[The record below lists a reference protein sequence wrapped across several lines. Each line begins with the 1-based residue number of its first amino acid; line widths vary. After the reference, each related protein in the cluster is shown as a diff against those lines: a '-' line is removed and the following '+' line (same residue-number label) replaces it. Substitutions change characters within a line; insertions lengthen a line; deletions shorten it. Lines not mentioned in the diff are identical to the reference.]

1 MEMPKLSDT
10 MKEGVVGK
18 WLKKEGDK
26 ITSGAPVVEIETDKA
41 TMEFES
47 PASGLLLKI
56 LVGDGGTCA
65 LNAPIAVIGKEGENW
80 QEALDKYTAKKGGQA
95 PKADAKKA
103 PPAAAAPPAPPAQ
116 TVPAK
121 SAPLGIA
128 TPPGKATAAAS
139 SVPAM
144 AAGAV
149 LQSTGT
155 DGRLRASPLAR
166 RMAADK
172 GINLADVAGSGPG
185 GRIVQRD
192 IETFAPGIAASTGGG
207 ASASYAAASVSM
219 PAGGVERVP
228 LTNMRKI
235 IAQRLTESTQ
245 TNPAFYLTI
254 CVNMGPL
261 LAWRKGA
268 LAKLPDDKK
277 FSVNDLLVFLTAR
290 ALRKHPDVNA
300 SWQGDHIAK
309 YHFVNMAVAVAVPSG
324 LITPVVR
331 NADSIGLSEVARQTK
346 DLIKRARDGKLAP
359 DEYQGGTFSISNLGM
374 NGIEEFT
381 SIINPPQ
388 AGILA
393 IGATIPTPVVNAKGE
408 IVVEER
414 MRVTMT
420 CDHRVIDGAVGSE
433 FLKTLKAY
441 LEDPVS
447 ALFQL

>member
-1 MEMPKLSDT
+1 MASVMEMPKLSDT

-18 WLKKEGDK
+18 WLKKEGEK
-26 ITSGAPVVEIETDKA
+26 VTAGSPVVEIETDKA

-47 PASGLLLKI
+47 PASGVLLKI
-56 LVGDGGTCA
+56 LVGDSGTCDLGA
-65 LNAPIAVIGKEGENW
+65 AIAVIGKEGENW
-80 QEALDKYTAKKGGQA
+80 QDALDKHKE
-95 PKADAKKA
+95 KKA
-103 PPAAAAPPAPPAQ
+103 GAAKAAPQKPAA
-116 TVPAK
+116 PAK
-121 SAPLGIA
+121 TPPPPKTTA
-128 TPPGKATAAAS
+128 TPPRGPVAAPSPTMAPRPAAPAAVSLPSAERS
-139 SVPAM
+139 SE
-144 AAGAV
+144 
-149 LQSTGT
+149 
-155 DGRLRASPLAR
+155 RLKASPLAR
-166 RMAADK
+166 RIAAEK
-172 GINLADVAGSGPG
+172 GIDLLTVAGSGPN

-192 IETFAPGIAASTGGG
+192 VEAYTPGFSASQGAAPSFASLG
-207 ASASYAAASVSM
+207 ASAALHE
-219 PAGGVERVP
+219 GGVERVP
-228 LTNMRKI
+228 LTNMRKV

-254 CVNMGPL
+254 SVNMGPL
-261 LAWRKGA
+261 LAWRKA
-268 LAKLPDDKK
+268 TLSKLSEQQK
-277 FSVNDLLVFLTAR
+277 FTVNDLLVFLTAR

-331 NADSIGLSEVARQTK
+331 NADALSLPAIAAATK
-346 DLIKRARDGKLAP
+346 DLVKRARDGKLAP

-433 FLKTLKAY
+433 FLKTLKSY

-447 ALFQL
+447 ALFQI